1 MSLSS
6 RPLVQ
11 LLAGDRVVIA
21 SWPSLGPC
29 TVIETGTRFPEMY
42 PNRPTVLLCID
53 ALLDR
58 PHWFFADECL
68 HVEDAES
75 VQPLIIPTGTTGREE
90 VWYLRPRSDARAS
103 QETPQ
108 S

>member
-6 RPLVQ
+6 RPLVHF
-11 LLAGDRVVIA
+11 LAGDRVVIA

-29 TVIETGTRFPEMY
+29 TVLETGHRFQELY

-68 HVEDAES
+68 HAEDAES
-75 VQPLIIPTGTTGREE
+75 VQPLVIPTGTTGREE
-90 VWYLRPRSDARAS
+90 VWYCRPRTDARAFPEDS
-103 QETPQ
+103 R